1 MATDPST
8 GVERRQNPELRD
20 LFETAYH
27 LVEPFFDPEAGW
39 AGRSLEHLAFR
50 VLRDNFPELS
60 GDQVHAVVVSAQR
73 VYIQRYPAKSGHLR
87 RPGE

>member
-1 MATDPST
+1 MANDLPA
-8 GVERRQNPELRD
+8 GVERRQNHGLRD
-20 LFETAYH
+20 LFETAYQ

-60 GDQVHAVVVSAQR
+60 GEEVHAIVVSAQR
-73 VYIQRYPAKSGHLR
+73 IYIQRYPGKNVHLR
-87 RPGE
+87 HPGE